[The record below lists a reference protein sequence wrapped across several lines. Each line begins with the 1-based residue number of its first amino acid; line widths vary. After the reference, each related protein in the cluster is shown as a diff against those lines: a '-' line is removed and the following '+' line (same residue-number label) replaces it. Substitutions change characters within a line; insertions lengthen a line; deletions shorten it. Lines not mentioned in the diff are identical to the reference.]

1 MPNHPPLDWLT
12 ESNLEGPW
20 MHLDLYATETQMEED
35 GGRPQE
41 DRRDIYINGR
51 GGLIEVHPDG
61 SWSRLVMQNPIPQ
74 DAPAPMWGTTERNG
88 VIGYM
93 CLIDFECE
101 LGGAMGGNR
110 VYPSAKEAMCASTC
124 GVAEVEVIGRK
135 IITPGTWD
143 DLNPRQADERLAVL
157 NEVDARLDTDEA
169 IQRRLNNH
177 IAAIKKLA
185 GGDYKTIMN
194 QLVGQVVAAKSP
206 ATKETP

>member
-20 MHLDLYATETQMEED
+20 MHVDLYATETQMDD

-41 DRRDIYINGR
+41 DRRDIYINGC

-61 SWSRLVMQNPIPQ
+61 SWSRLVPQNAIPH

-88 VIGYM
+88 VVGYM

-101 LGGAMGGNR
+101 LGAASGGNR
-110 VYPSAKEAMCASTC
+110 VYPSAKEALCASTC

-143 DLNPRQADERLAVL
+143 DLSPRQAGERLAVL
-157 NEVDARLDTDEA
+157 NEVDAQHETDEA
-169 IQRRLNNH
+169 IQRRINNH

-194 QLVGQVVAAKSP
+194 QLVGQVVAAKSLAP
-206 ATKETP
+206 GETP